1 MFSALGGELWTA
13 AGGEAAGGGP
23 DAAGG
28 AGSDLHSTKESPDV
42 MVTQTKR
49 KGTQRYDL
57 QQPAYNILLQKKTFY
72 CACVFFFGGGGW
84 LSLCKLSDGK
94 MTGNQGNGAI
104 KQGTMSCKSA
114 LKARTP
120 H

>member
-57 QQPAYNILLQKKTFY
+57 QQPAYNILLKKKTFY
-72 CACVFFFGGGGW
+72 CACVFFLGGGGVG
-84 LSLCKLSDGK
+84 SPCV
-94 MTGNQGNGAI
+94 N
-104 KQGTMSCKSA
+104 SA
-114 LKARTP
+114 MAK
-120 H
+120 